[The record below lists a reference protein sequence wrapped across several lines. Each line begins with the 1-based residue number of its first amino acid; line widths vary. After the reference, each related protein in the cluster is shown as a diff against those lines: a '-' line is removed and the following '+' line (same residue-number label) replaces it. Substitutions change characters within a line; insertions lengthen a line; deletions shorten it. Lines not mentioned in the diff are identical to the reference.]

1 MNKTVFAKE
10 ELKSFIGRIETME
23 VEKKAA
29 ADDIKEIYAEAKG
42 RGYDVKTL
50 RQIIRLRKLD
60 KSDYEEMEAMLELYK
75 QALDMV
81 V

>member
-1 MNKTVFAKE
+1 MSEAFAKD
-10 ELKSFIGRIETME
+10 ELKSFIDRIETME

-29 ADDIKEIYAEAKG
+29 ADDIKEIYTEAKG